1 MKYMI
6 ASDLHGSYQY
16 AEQLLARFEE
26 EKADMLILLG
36 DLLYHGARNPLPE
49 GYSTK
54 DLTALLNRYKSRIFA
69 VRGNCDS
76 EVDQMVLEFPMS
88 ADYNMMYVD
97 GRLWILTHGHLFDE
111 HSMIPHEPGAVLL
124 HGHTHV
130 KVMSRLRDE
139 SGVFYFVNPGSVSL
153 PKDGPLHSYVT
164 YENRV
169 FSMKNLDGSLVGTME
184 LPEDTDR

>member
-6 ASDLHGSYQY
+6 ASDLHGSFQY
-16 AEQLLARFEE
+16 AEMLLKRFEE

-49 GYSTK
+49 GYSTM
-54 DLTALLNRYKSRIFA
+54 DLTALLNKYKSKIFA

-111 HSMIPHEPGAVLL
+111 HSLIPHEPGAVLL

-130 KVMSRLRDE
+130 NAMCRLKDE
-139 SGVFYFVNPGSVSL
+139 DGVFYFVNPGSVSL
-153 PKDGPLHSYVT
+153 PKDGPMHSYVS
-164 YENRV
+164 YENNC
-169 FSMKNLDGSLVGTME
+169 FSMKTLDGIVTETLI
-184 LPEDTDR
+184 LPENPER